1 MFVWTVAAAFV
12 YGFRSLLAVGWGSSG
27 LRLAS
32 LSLFH
37 SVREATRGSLMCDD
51 LDGFLS
57 AFKERHLVPLEKT
70 TLGQPNASS
79 TEQFYCVKPSS
90 ERFALEGCGECRGPP
105 SVALLFLAKDKVPF
119 GQLWADWLGL
129 ASDRRKFT
137 VYLHRHDNATA
148 ALHPLF
154 NASLIEPVDTSY
166 GSFIL
171 GENALWRAALRDPCN
186 QMMVLLSV
194 THVPVSH
201 PDVVYDV
208 LFETRSDDMGGL
220 PTSRICYR
228 DHFKQ
233 SGPDRREADVVDSI
247 ARDPS
252 CQDAESNEGYD
263 RKHMQWRTY
272 NRYHAVLTAAQGVNY
287 PHGELPN
294 WYRPLKSASD
304 EWFPH
309 HVLRRTLGNKAV
321 WKQVNGGLGDW
332 SQQREPHIEE
342 LFCDTALCWKNKKDF
357 CGLGTAYQCSKWGPL
372 CFSQLKLG
380 KLKELIR
387 SRHPLFFRKVLPNAT
402 MIINSKQR
410 EVGLV
415 SEMLLP
421 LIRDN
426 SQHTVQSAVS

>member
-1 MFVWTVAAAFV
+1 
-12 YGFRSLLAVGWGSSG
+12 VGWGSSG
-27 LRLAS
+27 LQLAS

-37 SVREATRGSLMCDD
+37 SVHEATRGSVMCDD

-154 NASLIEPVDTSY
+154 NASLIEPVGTSY

-171 GENALWRAALRDPCN
+171 AENALWRAALRDPCN
-186 QMMVLLSV
+186 QMMVLLSI

-220 PTSRICYR
+220 PTSRICYHEYR
-228 DHFKQ
+228 FMRA
-233 SGPDRREADVVDSI
+233 GPDRREAGVVAST
-247 ARDPS
+247 AAAPS
-252 CQDAESNEGYD
+252 CQDALSDSAID

-272 NRYHAVLTAAQGVNY
+272 NRYHAVLTAAQGLNFPYDGV
-287 PHGELPN
+287 HN
-294 WYRPLKSASD
+294 WNKAINSAPD

-342 LFCDTALCWKNKKDF
+342 LFCDTHMCWSWQKTKDA
-357 CGLGTAYQCSKWGPL
+357 CGLGVATQCSRLGPL
-372 CFSQLKLG
+372 CYTQLKLG

-402 MIINSKQR
+402 VIIDFNKR

-415 SEMLLP
+415 GELLLP
-421 LIRDN
+421 LIKN
-426 SQHTVQSAVS
+426 VSGTDLAGRQIGG